1 MDYTSLN
8 LRAVDLNLLVF
19 FDALMAERHVTRA
32 ANKVAVSQSAMS
44 NALARLRHVFRD
56 ELFIRTAGGMEPT
69 PRAME
74 LGPAVR
80 AILQQTTRLM
90 ASDAYFDAATS
101 ERQFLCRMSDLIG
114 ALMLPGLVAHIQ
126 AKAPRLSLEI
136 VHLSPEDTVA
146 ALEADRLDV
155 AVSMHLHHRNTIRS
169 EPLFTDRMVC
179 LMREGHPLARGSLTL
194 KKLLGFGHV
203 RVAMS
208 PTDIRFVD
216 SVLAD
221 KGLQRNVVLTV
232 PHWLLVPRVLV
243 STDLVS
249 VISERV
255 ARTFIASGTVM
266 RPLPYPSEHFSW
278 TMYWHRRYEHSNA
291 HQWLR
296 QTLKQSAAAMD

>member
-1 MDYTSLN
+1 MNNPLN
-8 LRAVDLNLLVF
+8 LRSVDLNLLVF

-44 NALARLRHVFRD
+44 NALARLRHFFRD
-56 ELFIRTAGGMEPT
+56 ELFIRTANGMEPT
-69 PRAME
+69 PRALE
-74 LGPAVR
+74 LGPPVR

-90 ASDAYFDAATS
+90 ASDTFFDAATS
-101 ERQFLCRMSDLIG
+101 ERQFLCRMSDLV
-114 ALMLPGLVAHIQ
+114 ASLVLPSLLAHLQ
-126 AKAPRLSLEI
+126 SQAPRLTLEV
-136 VHLSPEDTVA
+136 VHLSPEDTVS

-155 AVSMHLHHRNTIRS
+155 AVSMHLNHRNTIRS
-169 EPLFTDRMVC
+169 EPLFSDRMVC
-179 LMREGHPLARGSLTL
+179 LMREGHPLAKGGMSLT
-194 KKLLGFGHV
+194 KLLAYGHV

-221 KGLQRNVVLTV
+221 KGMQRNVVLTV
-232 PHWLLVPRVLV
+232 PHWLLVPRVLA
-243 STDLVS
+243 STDLVA

-255 ARTFIASGTVM
+255 AKAFVGSGTVM
-266 RPLPYPSEHFSW
+266 LPLPYASEKFSW

-296 QTLKQSAAAMD
+296 QALVQSAQALK